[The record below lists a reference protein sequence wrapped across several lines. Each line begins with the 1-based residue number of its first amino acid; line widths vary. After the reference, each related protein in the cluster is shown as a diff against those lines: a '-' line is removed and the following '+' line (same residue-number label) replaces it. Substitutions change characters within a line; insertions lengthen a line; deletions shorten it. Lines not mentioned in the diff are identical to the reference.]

1 MPSVLS
7 PILFIYEHTLQ
18 PLSALSWMG
27 APISTLDVAAAFR
40 LAVILRQLREGFH
53 QQHLARLANERI
65 IKGAVESEKQHR
77 SEISLMLS
85 AVEHR
90 ARTRDF
96 ATTLIMVYGGEAIVG
111 VSCQTILYLL
121 FKPATLRLARLGR
134 SLR

>member
-18 PLSALSWMG
+18 PLSSLSWMG

-53 QQHLARLANERI
+53 QQHVARVTNERTV
-65 IKGAVESEKQHR
+65 KGVVESEKQHR
-77 SEISLMLS
+77 SEISLMLP
-85 AVEHR
+85 AVERR

-111 VSCQTILYLL
+111 VSCQILLYVL
-121 FKPATLRLARLGR
+121 FKPAALRFALLGR